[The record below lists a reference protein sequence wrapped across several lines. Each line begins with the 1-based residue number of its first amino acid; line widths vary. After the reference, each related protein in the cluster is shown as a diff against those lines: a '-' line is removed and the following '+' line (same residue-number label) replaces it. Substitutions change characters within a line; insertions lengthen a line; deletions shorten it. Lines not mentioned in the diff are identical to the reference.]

1 MSFTKMFP
9 YVKIVHSQMNF
20 IDHLNRSHRL
30 HRLLTNGTYIDQND
44 GGYSQRALLDYLWD
58 I

>member
-1 MSFTKMFP
+1 MFP

-20 IDHLNRSHRL
+20 IDHLHRSHRL

-44 GGYSQRALLDYLWD
+44 RGYSQMALLDYPWD